1 MLQFK
6 TIFKVLE
13 QNLLQYFKKKLWFWA
28 PCKNIPVTFFNK
40 NATVSDLGHEARS
53 EGHIEVR
60 YTELH
65 LLVWLGARVPIA
77 GPKYGTFEKKLAE
90 VKIVRTV
97 RIGI

>member
-1 MLQFK
+1 LLPYLK
-6 TIFKVLE
+6 
-13 QNLLQYFKKKLWFWA
+13 QNCGFGH

-40 NATVSDLGHEARS
+40 NAPVSDLGHEARS
-53 EGHIEVR
+53 EGHSEVR
-60 YTELH
+60 YAEPH